1 MTAAGGTY
9 RRLERM
15 GSLREMPDFALAD
28 FPARAGEC
36 WNARPDLRAVT
47 RFITL
52 SLLETPP
59 VAQADIVLCRNV
71 MIYFSPAVVE
81 ELVRRI
87 AAIMPEGGI
96 LGSQQ
101 PRNLASNR
109 SVRAGLR

>member
-1 MTAAGGTY
+1 
-9 RRLERM
+9 M

-47 RFITL
+47 RFMTL

-71 MIYFSPAVVE
+71 MIYFSSAVVE

-96 LGSQQ
+96 LALGGAETLQQ
-101 PRNLASNR
+101 TDLFEPVYGDNAYVFQRNGTLA
-109 SVRAGLR
+109 